1 MEYKLPT
8 QEEANE
14 FLKANGPWDLQEH
27 FGITKYDANRLILA
41 WFGLTEDDLEFTE
54 DK

>member
-1 MEYKLPT
+1 MEYKIPT

-14 FLKANGPWDLQEH
+14 FLRANGPWDLQEH

-41 WFGLTEDDLEFTE
+41 WAELTEDDLELKE
-54 DK
+54 SE